1 MAFKGGF
8 TAGWRLAKKGGAKGH
23 TRRVRGYIR
32 AQGTGI
38 CQGRRTARGDSRE
51 ALQTIWQMLQMKG
64 A

>member
-1 MAFKGGF
+1 MA
-8 TAGWRLAKKGGAKGH
+8 AGEERWGEGAHAARSG
-23 TRRVRGYIR
+23 VYP
-32 AQGTGI
+32 GI